1 MGVRDGT
8 GQTFESPL
16 GTSRRLSDC
25 SEDAPM
31 APSPEGPLGESRAG
45 LGFRKLF
52 GNGRN
57 RPGKKEGPVA
67 SGSCEPAL
75 HAPRRWGL
83 SAEAVAH
90 LGDRLCQFWRR
101 FCGCFTTR
109 TRDTSERAYDDLRA
123 QLTMDTERN
132 FAHMDRTLNGGD
144 GQALQHFMSNSPW
157 SGPAVFEQ
165 MQAEIKAPPAL
176 AQGSTLM
183 LDESAEEK
191 AGMHNVGASRQYNG
205 RLGKVDV
212 CRVDTCLTYANGG
225 LWRMVD
231 GELFLPEEWFG
242 AAFAQTRQ
250 ALGIPPD
257 RAFETKIALG
267 LKMVKRV
274 KAKGVPFDLLACD
287 ALYGRDSQFRADL
300 AAENVQ
306 YGAQV
311 PAEPLVYLSEPRVGI
326 PPKWGQRGRPRTRL
340 RVLSGQRL
348 QEVRALAQHPQT
360 VGQRVQVRLTER
372 GWLTADFAVRR
383 VWTVAAGQRPRIE
396 WLVMRRNS
404 EGDCSYTLLNAPTDT
419 PQACLIASSCRR
431 YFTERTFEDAKT
443 EIGWDEFQAQKYR
456 AWEHHLALTAA
467 ALWFVAQT
475 KMVWAQMYMRDPA
488 LAHQLEVE
496 VLPALST
503 ANVRGFLKAVWPLPQ
518 LTPQEAMDLV
528 ITHLIHRAR
537 STSSRLKS
545 QVKPQDS
552 S

>member
-1 MGVRDGT
+1 M
-8 GQTFESPL
+8 
-16 GTSRRLSDC
+16 LSDC
-25 SEDAPM
+25 AEYALM
-31 APSPEGPLGESRAG
+31 APYPERTLEESLTGTG
-45 LGFRKLF
+45 LRRFVGHWREQPAQDETAEAYE
-52 GNGRN
+52 R
-57 RPGKKEGPVA
+57 
-67 SGSCEPAL
+67 CEPAL
-75 HAPRRWGL
+75 AAPRRWGL

-90 LGDRLCQFWRR
+90 LGDHLSQFWRR
-101 FCGCFTTR
+101 FRGCFTTR
-109 TRDTSERAYDDLRA
+109 TRDTIEHAYDYLRA

-132 FAHMDRTLNGGD
+132 FANMDRTLNRGD

-157 SGPAVFEQ
+157 SGQGVFSQ
-165 MQAEIKAPPAL
+165 IQAEIKAMAAL
-176 AQGSTLM
+176 AHRSTLM
-183 LDESAEEK
+183 LDESADEK
-191 AGMHNVGASRQYNG
+191 AGTHNAGASRQYNG

-225 LWRMVD
+225 LWAMVD

-242 AAFAQTRQ
+242 EAFAQTRHE
-250 ALGIPPD
+250 LGIPPE
-257 RAFETKIALG
+257 RTLETKIALG

-274 KAKGVPFDLLACD
+274 QAKGVPFDLLACD
-287 ALYGRDSQFRADL
+287 ALYRRDSQ
-300 AAENVQ
+300 
-306 YGAQV
+306 
-311 PAEPLVYLSEPRVGI
+311 
-326 PPKWGQRGRPRTRL
+326 
-340 RVLSGQRL
+340 
-348 QEVRALAQHPQT
+348 VRAA
-360 VGQRVQVRLTER
+360 
-372 GWLTADFAVRR
+372 
-383 VWTVAAGQRPRIE
+383 VAAGQRPRAE
-396 WLVMRRNS
+396 WLVIRRHS

-419 PQACLIASSCRR
+419 PQACLIVWSCRR

-475 KMVWAQMYMRDPA
+475 KLMWAQMYTRDSA

-503 ANVRGFLKAVWPLPQ
+503 ANVRELLKAVLPLPQ
-518 LTPQEAMDLV
+518 LTPAEAMDLV

>member
-1 MGVRDGT
+1 M
-8 GQTFESPL
+8 ESCHTL
-16 GTSRRLSDC
+16 TL
-25 SEDAPM
+25 ED
-31 APSPEGPLGESRAG
+31 SHDRGPLPW
-45 LGFRKLF
+45 F
-52 GNGRN
+52 GGDDRE
-57 RPGKKEGPVA
+57 RPADDAVA
-67 SGSCEPAL
+67 EAFDSVQGAL
-75 HAPRRWGL
+75 HDPRRWRL
-83 SAEAVAH
+83 SSEAIGT
-90 LGDRLCQFWRR
+90 LGERLYAFWQR
-101 FCGCFTTR
+101 FRGCFKTC
-109 TRDTSERAYDDLRA
+109 TRDTSGRAYDSLRG
-123 QLTMDTERN
+123 QLTMDGERN
-132 FAHMDRTLNGGD
+132 FANIARHMTGDD
-144 GQALQHFMSNSPW
+144 GQALQHFMSTSPW
-157 SGPAVFEQ
+157 SGPAVFDQ
-165 MQAEIKAPPAL
+165 IQTEIMATPAL
-176 AQGSTLM
+176 AQGSTLI
-183 LDESAEEK
+183 LDESADEK
-191 AGMHNVGASRQYNG
+191 AGTHNAGASRQYNG

-225 LWRMVD
+225 LWTMVD

-250 ALGIPPD
+250 ELGIPPD
-257 RAFETKIALG
+257 RTFETKIALG

-274 KAKGVPFDLLACD
+274 KAKGVPCDLLACD

-306 YGAQV
+306 YAAQV
-311 PAEPLVYLSEPRVGI
+311 PADTLVYLSEPRVGI

-340 RVLSGQRL
+340 RVLSGQRP

-360 VGQRVQVRLTER
+360 VWQRVQVRLTER

-383 VWTVAAGQRPRIE
+383 VWTVAAGQRPRAE
-396 WLVMRRNS
+396 WLVIRRHS
-404 EGDCSYTLLNAPTDT
+404 DGDCSYTLLNAPPDT
-419 PQACLIASSCRR
+419 PQAWLIAGSCRR
-431 YFTERTFEDAKT
+431 SCTERTFEDAQT
-443 EIGWDEFQAQKYR
+443 EIGSDAFQAQQYR

-475 KMVWAQMYMRDPA
+475 KLVWAQMYMRDPA

-503 ANVRGFLKAVWPLPQ
+503 ANVRELLKAVLPLPQ
-518 LTPQEAMDLV
+518 LTPAEAMDLV

>member
-1 MGVRDGT
+1 M
-8 GQTFESPL
+8 
-16 GTSRRLSDC
+16 LSDC

-31 APSPEGPLGESRAG
+31 APYPEWTLEESRAETG
-45 LGFRKLF
+45 LRQLVGHERERLAQ
-52 GNGRN
+52 N
-57 RPGKKEGPVA
+57 ETDEA
-67 SGSCEPAL
+67 SAYGEPAL

-90 LGDRLCQFWRR
+90 LGDCLCQFWRR
-101 FCGCFTTR
+101 FRGCFTTR
-109 TRDTSERAYDDLRA
+109 TRDTSEHAYDYLRA

-132 FAHMDRTLNGGD
+132 FANMDRTLHGGD

-157 SGPAVFEQ
+157 AGPAVFAQ
-165 MQAEIKAPPAL
+165 IQAEIKATPAL
-176 AQGSTLM
+176 AHGSTLI
-183 LDESAEEK
+183 LDESADEK
-191 AGMHNVGASRQYNG
+191 AGTHNAGASRQYNG

-225 LWRMVD
+225 VWAMVD
-231 GELFLPEEWFG
+231 GELFLPAEWFG

-257 RAFETKIALG
+257 RTFETKIALG
-267 LKMVKRV
+267 LKMVRRV

-300 AAENVQ
+300 ATENVP
-306 YGAQV
+306 YAAQV
-311 PAEPLVYLSEPRVGI
+311 PADTLVYLSEPRVGL
-326 PPKWGQRGRPRTRL
+326 PPKRGKRGRPRTRL
-340 RVLSGQRL
+340 RVLHDQEPY
-348 QEVRALAQHPQT
+348 EVRALAQHPQT
-360 VGQRVQVRLTER
+360 TWQQVQVRHTER
-372 GWLTADFAVRR
+372 GRLTADFVVQR
-383 VWTVAAGQRPRIE
+383 VWTVAAGQRPRSE

-404 EGDCSYTLLNAPTDT
+404 DGDYSYTLLHAPTDT
-419 PQACLIASSCRR
+419 PQACLIAWSCRR

-475 KMVWAQMYMRDPA
+475 KLVWAQMYTRDPA

-503 ANVRGFLKAVWPLPQ
+503 ANVRELLKAVLPLPQ
-518 LTPQEAMDLV
+518 LTPAEAMDFV
-528 ITHLIHRAR
+528 ITHLINRAR

-545 QVKPQDS
+545 QMKPQDS